1 MWKNVNTWKI
11 GLWCY
16 HKYVKFISRFYF
28 YSWKMA
34 SCRFVVWNWN
44 LEVCFSSAVTLTT
57 PPSSQVPPNLLLDF
71 YRILEEKKKMEGG
84 GERRWHFNKS
94 PPPRRSSGS
103 QMRSP
108 KNLCMVT
115 GSQTA
120 SRKWPGHCPTQTP
133 AVASSFL
140 FSSLPLLV
148 RLRWVR
154 SSLMEKLFGKTDT

>member
-1 MWKNVNTWKI
+1 MRGDIYWFQNRSCRCALLCSLPVSVACRSSFHKNWHQTQYKLNVTVLYEVIQIQGQMWKNVNTWKI

-84 GERRWHFNKS
+84 G
-94 PPPRRSSGS
+94 
-103 QMRSP
+103 
-108 KNLCMVT
+108 
-115 GSQTA
+115 
-120 SRKWPGHCPTQTP
+120 
-133 AVASSFL
+133 
-140 FSSLPLLV
+140 
-148 RLRWVR
+148 
-154 SSLMEKLFGKTDT
+154 KTLAF

>member
-84 GERRWHFNKS
+84 GKDA
-94 PPPRRSSGS
+94 GI
-103 QMRSP
+103 
-108 KNLCMVT
+108 LT
-115 GSQTA
+115 
-120 SRKWPGHCPTQTP
+120 
-133 AVASSFL
+133 
-140 FSSLPLLV
+140 SLPLPGG
-148 RLRWVR
+148 RQALRWGLLR
-154 SSLMEKLFGKTDT
+154 ISAWSLALRRPLENDLDTFQLKPQLLPHPSYSHLCRCW